1 MLQIVLK
8 VISPFFVF
16 VGVLHLG
23 LGLNADVLLGANL
36 SGDVL
41 SDPVLDSQNRFYGI
55 AFSAYGFLFYLCATD
70 LVKYQAV
77 LRTLLLVFFAAGC
90 ARIVSIM
97 LHGLPSELVL
107 LLLAL
112 ELLLPPIL
120 IVWLAR
126 AISSQTSIR

>member
-8 VISPFFVF
+8 VIAPIFVI
-16 VGVLHLG
+16 VGVLHLA
-23 LGLNADVLLGANL
+23 LGLSADVLLGANL
-36 SGDVL
+36 PAQVL
-41 SDPVLDSQNRFYGI
+41 SDPVLDSQNRFYGV

-77 LRTLLLVFFAAGC
+77 LRTLLLVFFAAGF
-90 ARIVSIM
+90 ARIVSIV
-97 LHGLPSELVL
+97 LYGLPSELVI

-120 IVWLAR
+120 IIWMGR
-126 AISSQTSIR
+126 AIGSQTSIR